1 MSRCFEA
8 FVFSLSAF
16 QHFSFLIYMYRYTI
30 IAVGRMK
37 NRALADLCA
46 DFSKRLKRSG
56 NFELIELKDG
66 TIESEGQRIVEALD
80 KRPNTH
86 VYVMAEEGKTRT
98 SAKLAKAIYDLQGQQ
113 AVFIIGGAYG
123 LSPEVKQRADVLFA
137 LSPLTFTHEIARMLL
152 CEQLYRVVSINTG
165 SKYHHE

>member
-1 MSRCFEA
+1 MF
-8 FVFSLSAF
+8 
-16 QHFSFLIYMYRYTI
+16 RYTI

-37 NRALADLCA
+37 NRSLAALCD
-46 DFSKRLKRSG
+46 DFSKRLKRPG

-66 TIESEGQRIVEALD
+66 DIESEGQRILEALD
-80 KRPNTH
+80 KRKDARI
-86 VYVMAEEGKTRT
+86 YAMAEEGKTST
-98 SAKLAKAIYDLQGQQ
+98 SAQLAKELFALQGQP

-123 LSPEVKQRADVLFA
+123 LSPAVKDRADVLFA

-152 CEQLYRVVSINTG
+152 CEQLYRAVSINTG

>member
-1 MSRCFEA
+1 MFDA
-8 FVFSLSAF
+8 GA
-16 QHFSFLIYMYRYTI
+16 MYRYTI
-30 IAVGRMK
+30 IAIGRMK
-37 NRALADLCA
+37 NRSLAALCD

-66 TIESEGQRIVEALD
+66 DVESEGQRILEALE
-80 KRPNTH
+80 KRKDARI
-86 VYVMAEEGKTRT
+86 YAMAEEGATRT
-98 SAKLAKAIYDLQGQQ
+98 SARLAKELFDLQGRP

-123 LSPEVKQRADVLFA
+123 LSPAVKAKADVCFA

-152 CEQLYRVVSINTG
+152 CEQLYRAVSINSG

>member
-1 MSRCFEA
+1 
-8 FVFSLSAF
+8 
-16 QHFSFLIYMYRYTI
+16 MYRYTI
-30 IAVGRMK
+30 IAIGRMK
-37 NRALADLCA
+37 NRALADLCE

-66 TIESEGQRIVEALD
+66 DVDSEGKRILEALE
-80 KRPNTH
+80 KRKGARI
-86 VYVMAEEGKTRT
+86 YAMAEEGKTRS
-98 SAKLAKAIYDLQGQQ
+98 SARLAKELFDLQGQP

-123 LSPEVKQRADVLFA
+123 LSPAVKAAAEATFA

-152 CEQLYRVVSINTG
+152 CEQLYRAVSINSG